1 MATFFFSES
10 SLGNSLHFYR
20 AAKNKG
26 LKRRN
31 YLDNRFTPHHEFE
44 PKSSLPESQVN
55 LESLKISPLFLLLSF
70 FFLLFSFRYLCQFD
84 HGIRNTRT
92 FTFKLKS
99 FTRPFARV
107 YSALIHSCVQKK
119 LTFQK
124 CGGQISFLCKTF
136 VLSE

>member
-10 SLGNSLHFYR
+10 SLGNSLHFYL

-70 FFLLFSFRYLCQFD
+70 FYYFRFDICVNLIMVSGIQEHLLLSL
-84 HGIRNTRT
+84 NVT
-92 FTFKLKS
+92 
-99 FTRPFARV
+99 AV
-107 YSALIHSCVQKK
+107 
-119 LTFQK
+119 
-124 CGGQISFLCKTF
+124 CKGLFCTDSQLRSKE
-136 VLSE
+136 VNIPKMWGADIIPL

>member
-10 SLGNSLHFYR
+10 GLGNSLHFYR

-55 LESLKISPLFLLLSF
+55 LESLKIPPLFLLLSF
-70 FFLLFSFRYLCQFD
+70 FFIIFVS
-84 HGIRNTRT
+84 
-92 FTFKLKS
+92 
-99 FTRPFARV
+99 
-107 YSALIHSCVQKK
+107 
-119 LTFQK
+119 
-124 CGGQISFLCKTF
+124 ISVSIWSWYQEYKNIYF
-136 VLSE
+136 

>member
-55 LESLKISPLFLLLSF
+55 LESLFLLLS
-70 FFLLFSFRYLCQFD
+70 FFLLFSFRYLCQSD
-84 HGIRNTRT
+84 HGIRNTRA
-92 FTFKLKS
+92 FTFKLKRFS
-99 FTRPFARV
+99 RPFARV

-124 CGGQISFLCKTF
+124 MWGADIIPL
-136 VLSE
+136 